1 MVGEFSEKKVAYIQ
15 KMGDLL
21 STYNR
26 LIFCNVDNVQSQQMH
41 NIRKELRGKGEMLMG
56 KNTLMRKVIKDR
68 SEADDA
74 TTLDKQLY
82 EKVVE
87 QGSLVGNLGI
97 LFTNEEFDIIQDI
110 IKNNRIQA
118 PARVGS
124 IAPLDV
130 IIPAGNTGLEPGTTS
145 FFQALQLN
153 TKIVKGAVEI
163 VTEKKV
169 LAVGDKVDNSTAVL
183 LQKLK
188 VKPFFYGLQISNIFD
203 NGEVYGADVLEL
215 KDEFFSSTVESCIK
229 NLTCLSLETGIAIP
243 SSFPHTISRGFKNL
257 ISICLATEF
266 TFEEYGASD
275 MIDAIKS
282 GKVQTASE
290 CYTIDRAEVTNTPA
304 EEEQADEEDEDMG
317 LGLFD

>member
-1 MVGEFSEKKVAYIQ
+1 MVREFSEKKVAYIE

-21 STYNR
+21 STYSR

-41 NIRKELRGKGEMLMG
+41 NIRRDLRGKGEMLMG

-68 SEADDA
+68 SEAEDA
-74 TTLDKQLY
+74 TELDRQLY

-87 QGSLVGNLGI
+87 EGSLVGNLGI
-97 LFTNEEFDIIQDI
+97 LFTNEDFDVVQGIVR
-110 IKNNRIQA
+110 NNRIQA

-130 IIPAGNTGLEPGTTS
+130 VIPAGNTGLEPGATS

-169 LAVGDKVDNSTAVL
+169 LAAGDKVDNSTAVL

-188 VKPFFYGLQISNIFD
+188 MKPFFYGLQFSNIFD
-203 NGEVYGADVLEL
+203 NGEVYGPDVLEL
-215 KDEFFSSTVESCIK
+215 KDDFFASTVKSCINK
-229 NLTCLSLETGIAIP
+229 LTCLSLESGVTIP
-243 SSFPHTISRGFKNL
+243 SSLPHVMSLGFKNL
-257 ISICLATEF
+257 LSICLASDI
-266 TFEEYGASD
+266 TFDDYGAAH

-282 GKVQTASE
+282 GKIQAAPVDVAPVAEMTASV
-290 CYTIDRAEVTNTPA
+290 AH
-304 EEEQADEEDEDMG
+304 EEPADEEDEDMG